1 MSLVGRLLGARRA
14 VLWSGVGLLGV
25 ALLVA
30 FFRYRDRPV
39 AWTPPALVLPEPNG
53 FDLLVEAAGELPRR
67 TELHPELAALW
78 RDGAGLAEFAAHG
91 EAKQSIAAACA
102 PAFQGARA
110 ALAHPI
116 VIPPGAGAPRLA
128 DLHRQM
134 LLCGAPSRANGG
146 DWDAAAG
153 TALDALAIA
162 VACGQWDTSRW
173 RLASRRSA
181 LVLAVIVPELD
192 AGSARA
198 AARRVERLLA
208 ELPDFGTVW
217 ERQQA
222 GYLGRLTRLMER
234 RPHWRH
240 YLLDVDLPDGDTF
253 LLGQQLE
260 ESVKQLARV
269 ELLTREQVID
279 EYLRYFDRC
288 ARHVGEPHDP
298 RGTPIPMPFEEYG
311 GRQRAMFENSRF
323 DHLMTRAALGQL
335 AVALALQAWRAEHG
349 DPPPG
354 LSALVPEYLS
364 EVPADPFTPRRTLG
378 YRPGR
383 QPVVYSVGPDGE
395 DDGGRPVR
403 EYLRE
408 EPHRAQ
414 VQVDSSGDFVLGAN
428 W

>member
-39 AWTPPALVLPEPNG
+39 AWSPPDLVLPETNG

-78 RDGAGLAEFAAHG
+78 RADADFAEFAAHR

-110 ALAHPI
+110 ALDHPI
-116 VIPPGAGAPRLA
+116 VIPPGAGAQRVTEIHRL
-128 DLHRQM
+128 
-134 LLCGAPSRANGG
+134 LLLTGAHARANRGESAE
-146 DWDAAAG
+146 AAAI
-153 TALDALAIA
+153 ALDALAIA
-162 VACGQWDTSRW
+162 AACGQWDTPRW

-335 AVALALQAWRAEHG
+335 AVALAIQAWRAEHS

-354 LSALVPEYLS
+354 LSALVPEYLA
-364 EVPADPFTPRRTLG
+364 EIPVDPFTPRRPLC

-414 VQVDSSGDFVLGAN
+414 VQADSSGDFVLGAN